1 MMTRSLTD
9 IRTEIASFFL
19 PPDAAAKPLWMLDG
33 RPPSWDKLAEPDR
46 AWLNALNWKPAPG
59 ICLALPGEAGIG
71 GAVVGLGDEAS
82 ANSFPLIAG
91 ALPHYLPEGDYRF
104 AEDLEAPE
112 LSALAWALGAY
123 AFHDYHSTEKRG
135 PRRLSLPDNV
145 SLDFILDAAQA
156 IWMGRDLINTPSNDC
171 GPAELESAVRGAARE
186 FGAQVT
192 SIAGDDLLVGG
203 FRLHHAVGRASDR
216 APRLISLTWGN
227 EDARRV
233 TVIGKGVTFDTG
245 GLDIKPASNMLL
257 MKKDMGGAAS
267 ALALAIM
274 IMAAKLP
281 LRLRLLIPAAD
292 NNISANAFRPG
303 DVIRSRNGATVE
315 IGNTDA
321 EGRLL
326 LADALDLADEDEPDT
341 IITLAT
347 LTGAARAALGPEL
360 PPFYTND
367 EPLAA
372 ALAEA
377 SMRVGDPL
385 WRMPLW
391 PHYEMYLK
399 SDIADLN
406 NSGGGGFAGSIVAAL
421 FLKRFV
427 KSARRFVHLDIYG
440 WMPRPLPGKPAGGE
454 PQGARALFDVLA
466 RETGMSG

>member
-1 MMTRSLTD
+1 MARSLTD
-9 IRTEIASFFL
+9 IRSEIASFFL
-19 PPDAAAKPLWMLDG
+19 PPTTPATPLWMLDSSATSFEQLSEAH
-33 RPPSWDKLAEPDR
+33 RT
-46 AWLNALNWKPAPG
+46 WLTALNWKPLPG
-59 ICLALPGEAGIG
+59 LCLALPGAMGIG
-71 GAVVGLGDEAS
+71 GAVVGLGDDAHEH
-82 ANSFPLIAG
+82 SFPLIAG

-104 AEDLEAPE
+104 AEEPAAPE
-112 LSALAWALGAY
+112 LAALAWALGAY

-135 PRRLSLPDNV
+135 PRRLSLPRNV
-145 SLDFILDAAQA
+145 SLNFVLDAAQA
-156 IWMGRDLINTPSNDC
+156 VWLGRDLINTPSNDC

-186 FGAQVT
+186 FGAQVE
-192 SIAGDDLLVGG
+192 SITGDDLLVGG

-216 APRLISLTWGN
+216 APRLINLTWG
-227 EDARRV
+227 DVSARRV
-233 TVIGKGVTFDTG
+233 TIIGKGVTFDTG

-341 IITLAT
+341 VITLAT

-372 ALAEA
+372 ALAETG
-377 SMRVGDPL
+377 MRVGDPL
-385 WRMPLW
+385 WRMPFW
-391 PHYEMYLK
+391 PHYDMYLK
-399 SDIADLN
+399 SEIADMN
-406 NSGGGGFAGSIVAAL
+406 NAGGGGFAGSLVAAL

-427 KSARRFVHLDIYG
+427 KNARRFVHLDIYG
-440 WMPRPLPGKPAGGE
+440 WMPRSLPGKPAGGE
-454 PQGARALFDVLA
+454 PQAARALFDVLA